1 MLIKISLVFAII
13 VSLATLYLAHDQVG
27 GKLTSLATDLGTAQ
41 AEATTAKTEAT
52 KAINA
57 EKSLKSQL
65 ESTNKMLVEVT
76 AVRDMALARSTEQET
91 RANKSAEALAKTTEE
106 KNAANSELSAWKSL
120 NMSVDQ
126 IRPQRDA
133 LAKAQ
138 AERDVLQLESK
149 VLSLNTRMLKAQLD
163 KYKGTEEVEVVLP
176 AGTKGEIVAVDPKFD
191 FVVLNIGANQGVLP
205 NAKLLVNRNGK
216 LIAKVKITSVEPTR
230 SIANVLSDW
239 KQDELSEGDQVFY

>member
-41 AEATTAKTEAT
+41 TEAATAKTEAT

-57 EKSLKSQL
+57 EKSVKSQL
-65 ESTNKMLVEVT
+65 ESTNKMLLEVKD
-76 AVRDMALARSTEQET
+76 RFTEQET
-91 RANKSAEALAKTTEE
+91 RANKATEALTKTTEE
-106 KNAANSELSAWKSL
+106 KKLATDELSAWKSL
-120 NMSVDQ
+120 NMSVHQ
-126 IRPQRDA
+126 IGSQRDA

-138 AERDVLQLESK
+138 AERDVLQVESK
-149 VLSLNTRMLKAQLD
+149 VLSLNTRMLKSQLD

>member
-41 AEATTAKTEAT
+41 AEATTAKTEAAKAKTEAT

-57 EKSLKSQL
+57 EKSVKSQL
-65 ESTNKMLVEVT
+65 ESTNKMLLEVKD
-76 AVRDMALARSTEQET
+76 RFTEQET
-91 RANKSAEALAKTTEE
+91 RANKATEALAKTTEE

-216 LIAKVKITSVEPTR
+216 LIAKVRITSVEPTR